1 MKLLEDRI
9 REDGLVL
16 PGNVLKVNQFLNH
29 QIDSELMY
37 ALAEEFVKLYKDE
50 EITKILTIEAS
61 GIAPAIMTGLLLR
74 VPVLFARKQK
84 SSTMNES
91 LYTAEVYSYTKKVK
105 NTVSVDEKFLKKEDR
120 VLIID
125 DFLANGQA
133 VQGLIEICHEAH
145 ADIVGVGIAIEK
157 SFQEGAELIR
167 NQGVRLESLARIS
180 SFADNK
186 VHFVED
192 ADNE

>member
-1 MKLLEDRI
+1 MSKLTVI
-9 REDGLVL
+9 
-16 PGNVLKVNQFLNH
+16 
-29 QIDSELMY
+29 I
-37 ALAEEFVKLYKDE
+37 LAKNEEQNIVDCINSAKFADE
-50 EITKILTIEAS
+50 
-61 GIAPAIMTGLLLR
+61 
-74 VPVLFARKQK
+74 
-84 SSTMNES
+84 
-91 LYTAEVYSYTKKVK
+91 
-105 NTVSVDEKFLKKEDR
+105 